1 MKFQYLNFDHE
12 QDYLE
17 MRRNMPEHYRF
28 NKEFLSVIFL
38 MAGNEELNRKIEP
51 YFDVNKGEFDT
62 LEMFE
67 EQDFSSGLRVLA
79 LLAVNL
85 FNANEKVDPL
95 QLMSLDDVNFKL
107 AMNAIILRRH
117 GMSTEYRINAEDF

>member
-1 MKFQYLNFDHE
+1 
-12 QDYLE
+12 